1 MNLQIF
7 IRVKGLVQGVFF
19 RAHTKRLADKLG
31 LTGRVKNEDD
41 GSVVIV
47 AEGPEEKLRELLS
60 WCKKG
65 PPGAKVEEVE
75 SKWAEATGEWKEFEI
90 WYGKF

>member
-1 MNLQIF
+1 
-7 IRVKGLVQGVFF
+7 
-19 RAHTKRLADKLG
+19 
-31 LTGRVKNEDD
+31 
-41 GSVVIV
+41 VVIV